1 MASLLTK
8 HNWDTEGEKEGQRER
23 ETDRKR
29 ERGRERERERDK
41 KRERGRGREMK
52 TGFKQYLVLSL
63 CLPRSIIHFFK
74 F

>member
-23 ETDRKR
+23 E
-29 ERGRERERERDK
+29 RDG

-63 CLPRSIIHFFK
+63 SSSFHYTFF
-74 F
+74 